1 MSAGTIAPTSHA
13 PTLRDIARL
22 AGIAPITASR
32 ILNGN
37 PSNTPIAG
45 ETRQRVERIAREL
58 GYQPDA
64 TARAM
69 RQRRTQQVGVVVAN
83 DPDNPLTNLAAYEYI
98 LGINAGLEPLG
109 LVVSLVRRSD
119 VEGHP
124 ERIRAFEERMFD
136 AFIVISHLSSSDIT
150 RLRGGRSR
158 VVWLDTNQ
166 DDAVGCLRRDEHAA
180 GRSAAG
186 LLIDHGRRRILWPQ
200 RHAYELSH
208 YSHHGREA
216 GARAACRDAGVEFV
230 PFQLERDFVLA
241 KADASRFLRVVADPA
256 VGLLLSDP
264 QLTRWA
270 LYRLALAGLVPGRD
284 LGLASCDSDHPINL
298 LWPGLSRV
306 EVQREALGRQ
316 AAAMVAS
323 YITDGTAPPSVT
335 VRSAF
340 VTGETA

>member
-1 MSAGTIAPTSHA
+1 MSPPSNRA

-37 PSNTPIAG
+37 PSGTPIAG
-45 ETRQRVERIAREL
+45 ETRLRVERIAGEL

-98 LGINAGLEPLG
+98 LGLNAGLEPLG
-109 LVVSLVRRSD
+109 LVLSLVRRSD
-119 VEGHP
+119 VDGLHP

-136 AFIVISHLSSSDIT
+136 AFVVISHLSPADT
-150 RLRGGRSR
+150 ARLRGGRAK
-158 VVWLDTNQ
+158 VVWLDTNL
-166 DDAVGCLRRDEHAA
+166 DEPTGCLRRDEREA
-180 GRSAAG
+180 GRAAAG
-186 LLIDHGRRRILWPQ
+186 LLLARGRTRILWPQ
-200 RHAYELSH
+200 RHAYEQSH
-208 YSHHGREA
+208 YSHHEREA
-216 GARAACRDAGVEFV
+216 GAREACAAAGTAFT
-230 PFQLERDFVLA
+230 PFQLGRDFAL
-241 KADASRFLRVVADPA
+241 ADADTSRFLRAVEDPA

-270 LYRLALAGLVPGRD
+270 LYRLTMDGLVPGRD
-284 LGLASCDSDHPINL
+284 VGLASCDSDHPINL

-306 EVQREALGRQ
+306 AVQREALGRQ
-316 AAAMVAS
+316 AAAMVAA
-323 YITDGTAPPSVT
+323 YIAGGPPPASAT
-335 VRSAF
+335 VRSTVVA
-340 VTGETA
+340 GDTA